1 MRAGVR
7 AALFQPD
14 AGCYHH
20 ASMAKTRERRR
31 PESVQSLCRTATRLR
46 DQAKGRTISFS
57 PKVFIP
63 LTRLCRDRC
72 GYCAFRQDPSDEFP
86 SYMTPDQ
93 VLTVVRRGE
102 ELGCREALFVLG
114 DRPERCYPRARRWLR
129 QHGYDSTIEYLYDM
143 CSLVLEE
150 TRLFPHSNPGI
161 LTRRELAAL
170 KQVNASMGL
179 MLESASRRLSEP
191 GGPHYQN
198 PTKDPQLRLRVLQ
211 DAGELKIPFTTGL
224 LIGIGETFQERIDSL
239 HRLRRLQSRY
249 GHLQEFII
257 QNFVPKPG
265 TPMESVPGATGREMM
280 ETISH
285 ARLILGGSANLQA
298 PPNLSAHNR
307 RYLDYLDAGINDW
320 GGISPLTIDFVNPEA
335 PWPRIADLARQAESR
350 GFRLRAR
357 YPVYPEYIRGPSPYL
372 TPSLRSR
379 LQSEADPDGYFP
391 VDSLRTPVP
400 VSAGEHTGAN

>member
-1 MRAGVR
+1 
-7 AALFQPD
+7 
-14 AGCYHH
+14 
-20 ASMAKTRERRR
+20 MAKTRERRR
-31 PESVQSLCRTATRLR
+31 PESVQSLCRTAARLR
-46 DQAKGRTISFS
+46 DQVKGRTISFS

-72 GYCAFRQDPSDEFP
+72 GYCAFRQDPNDDFQP
-86 SYMTPDQ
+86 YMTPDQ

-114 DRPERCYPRARRWLR
+114 DRPERRYPRARRWLR
-129 QHGYDSTIEYLYDM
+129 QHGYDSTIEYLHDM

-179 MLESASRRLSEP
+179 MLESTSRRLSEP
-191 GGPHYQN
+191 GGPHYRN
-198 PTKDPQLRLRVLQ
+198 PTKNPRLRLRVLR

-224 LIGIGETFQERIDSL
+224 LVGIGETFQERIDSL
-239 HRLRRLQSRY
+239 HQLRRLQSRY

-257 QNFVPKPG
+257 QNFAPKTG
-265 TPMESVPGATGREMM
+265 TPMEGEPRATGRQMM

-298 PPNLSAHNR
+298 PPNLSGRNL
-307 RYLDYLDAGINDW
+307 RYLNYLDAGINDW
-320 GGISPLTIDFVNPEA
+320 GGISPLTVDFVNPEA
-335 PWPRIADLARQAESR
+335 PWPRIADLARQTESR
-350 GFRLRAR
+350 GFQLKAR
-357 YPVYPEYIRGPSPYL
+357 FPVYPEYIRGPAPFLPS
-372 TPSLRSR
+372 SLRSR
-379 LQSEADPDGYFP
+379 LRSEADPEGYWP
-391 VDSLRTPVP
+391 VVLPRTDLPA
-400 VSAGEHTGAN
+400 SIGEATGAD